1 MSETHQSERA
11 PSAGW
16 SLLGDR
22 PQPSKPLWVLLAISL
37 IVGLETFGDPTGSY
51 PLYLVALVVV
61 SAGWLAS
68 KAVVKRSL
76 FGLLAIPLGA
86 VWLNPLLGGEWFSS
100 QGAIFFLSHSGYA
113 LYVALASYTF
123 MAREVKSP

>member
-1 MSETHQSERA
+1 MSDINQSEKA
-11 PSAGW
+11 PSARW
-16 SLLGDR
+16 SLLGER

-37 IVGLETFGDPTGSY
+37 IVGLETFSDPTGTY
-51 PLYLVALVVV
+51 PFYLIALVVV

-68 KAVVKRSL
+68 RALLKRSL

-86 VWLNPLLGGEWFSS
+86 VWLNPLLGGEWFST
-100 QGAIFFLSHSGYA
+100 QGPIFFLAHSAFA

-123 MAREVKSP
+123 MAREVKTP

>member
-1 MSETHQSERA
+1 MSETDQSEKA

-22 PQPSKPLWVLLAISL
+22 PQPSRPLWVLLAISL

-51 PLYLVALVVV
+51 PFYLVALVIV
-61 SAGWLAS
+61 SAGWLAA
-68 KAVVKRSL
+68 KAFVRRSL

-86 VWLNPLLGGEWFSS
+86 VWLNPLLGGDWFSS
-100 QGAIFFLSHSGYA
+100 QGPIFFLSHSGYA

-123 MAREVKSP
+123 MAREVRTK